1 MLYLSAGN
9 TTRNTSNPPRQ
20 PPALTAETGSASG
33 PTILFSPPIL
43 DLVLD
48 QHTNYFMD
56 ANLPNSRDGEIPQ
69 SFCADAAVV
78 SEDNL
83 FINNVS
89 INTKVSLNPRR
100 RKRTSPITP
109 ISHAHVFSSQ
119 FSQSFAASQDT
130 SGHSRLPSSSNPQ
143 PSVFH
148 SFGQL
153 PVDAG
158 QLSISPSLMRSH
170 QPHRSRS
177 RSASQNLQPPPS
189 QDGSSRN
196 HSPRLSNASAPN
208 NQATETTDPPPKKKR
223 RRQAL
228 SCTEC
233 KRRKIRCDR
242 VQPCAPCKK
251 RGEGDKCRWHILD
264 PVCVILSFL
273 SVMTLPVPARL
284 GRRCIS
290 RKPQAGTP
298 TCSRTQSSPVQNP
311 PHSPCLRHPCS
322 F

>member
-1 MLYLSAGN
+1 MLYLSAA
-9 TTRNTSNPPRQ
+9 TRQIYSSILPRQ
-20 PPALTAETGSASG
+20 PPALTLETGSASG
-33 PTILFSPPIL
+33 PTISFSPPIL

-56 ANLPNSRDGEIPQ
+56 ANLPSSGDGEIPP
-69 SFCADAAVV
+69 SFCTDAAVV
-78 SEDNL
+78 SDEDL

-100 RKRTSPITP
+100 RKRTSPVTP

-119 FSQSFAASQDT
+119 FSQSFAASQET
-130 SGHSRLPSSSNPQ
+130 SGHSRVPPSSNPQ

-148 SFGQL
+148 AFGQL
-153 PVDAG
+153 PMDVG

-170 QPHRSRS
+170 QPQRS
-177 RSASQNLQPPPS
+177 RSASQIFQPPS

-196 HSPRLSNASAPN
+196 HSPRLSNSSAPARTNN

-242 VQPCAPCKK
+242 VQPCAPCNK

-264 PVCVILSFL
+264 PVCVILFLICYDSSF
-273 SVMTLPVPARL
+273 ME
-284 GRRCIS
+284 
-290 RKPQAGTP
+290 
-298 TCSRTQSSPVQNP
+298 TCPPRSP
-311 PHSPCLRHPCS
+311 SMRYPC
-322 F
+322 